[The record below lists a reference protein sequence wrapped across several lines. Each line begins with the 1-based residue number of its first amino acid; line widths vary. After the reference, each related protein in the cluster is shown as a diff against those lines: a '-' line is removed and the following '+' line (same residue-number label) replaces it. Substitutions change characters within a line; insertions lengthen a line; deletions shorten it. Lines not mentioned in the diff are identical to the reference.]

1 MLKTYKVGESLKLRP
16 IEMGKDSNDN
26 DYLTL
31 LEGNDSNRTFRV
43 YINPIKFDEDN
54 LPSSVPVVVSKI
66 DCFERLSLRLDI
78 TTLFKEH
85 YQLGKTYRFTVSDKR
100 EDPNTQALYYIVS
113 DEFAEHRHYT
123 QEDKIQVGDECIL
136 LVKEFNSK
144 GFLIFES
151 ESKAAAAQIE
161 PVKEEKIVGVT
172 PIVPDAKYI
181 LDIEDESSK
190 LELKTSIA
198 FPPGG
203 NGVADID
210 KQLDNIIRV
219 ICAFMNTEGGKI
231 YIGVKDDTKQLV
243 GIADDYKHL
252 NDGADDEYQYKENHD
267 GYKLKIRNT
276 IDRKCTSVVN
286 SLIEFSFHEQ
296 DGLEYCIITVKKSKR
311 PVWFN
316 GVQLWIRQGC
326 RNKQLKGDD
335 ITLFVT
341 GLMTISIQD
350 KIELEGIDII
360 QLDSN
365 LRDKMLKNMIY
376 TPQSIGE
383 LPPPPALDEID
394 YWINWLDDGRWK
406 RTREKATDRDYCIQ
420 VPVLKNIND
429 PRVLFCYKSGSVN
442 CMKLSY
448 FRRNTNMNNV
458 VSNRPWNAEEGK
470 PVNILIASS
479 TDLLFGFSVDYNGIE
494 YVKFHDVADFNI
506 TQSTKNKGGRFVP
519 ENYTM
524 TRFFVTDSSVR
535 RKLAQLQCTRQQR
548 SQDAG
553 KPINSPTFQNEISIL
568 MNLLHNNANNE

>member
-1 MLKTYKVGESLKLRP
+1 MVKTYKVGESLKLRP

-31 LEGNDSNRTFRV
+31 LEGNDSDRTFRV
-43 YINPIKFDEDN
+43 YINSVKFDEEE

-66 DCFERLSLRLDI
+66 DCFERLSLRLDFE
-78 TTLFKEH
+78 TLFKEH
-85 YQLGKTYRFTVSDKR
+85 YELGKTYRFTISDKR

-113 DEFAEHRHYT
+113 DAFAEHRYYT
-123 QEDKIQVGDECIL
+123 QDDMQVGDECVL
-136 LVKEFNSK
+136 LAKDFNGK

-151 ESKAAAAQIE
+151 ETDITEQAV
-161 PVKEEKIVGVT
+161 PVKEEKKIFTT
-172 PIVPDAKYI
+172 PISSDTKCI
-181 LDIEDESSK
+181 LDVEDESSK

-203 NGVADID
+203 NGEADID

-219 ICAFMNTEGGKI
+219 ICAFMNTEGGEL
-231 YIGVKDDTKQLV
+231 YIGVKDDTKQIV
-243 GIADDYKHL
+243 GIAEDYKHL
-252 NDGADDEYQYKENHD
+252 NDSTDDEYQYKENHD

-286 SLIEFSFHEQ
+286 SLIEFSFAEQ
-296 DGLEYCIITVKKSKR
+296 DGLEYCVIKVKKAKR

-350 KIELEGIDII
+350 KIEMDDIDII
-360 QLDSN
+360 RLDSN
-365 LRDKMLKNMIY
+365 LRNKMLKNMIY
-376 TPQSIGE
+376 TPQNISE
-383 LPPPPALDEID
+383 LPPPPALGKID
-394 YWINWLDDGRWK
+394 YWINWLEDGSWK

-420 VPVLKNIND
+420 IPVLKNIND
-429 PRVLFCYKSGSVN
+429 PRILFCYKSGSVN
-442 CMKLSY
+442 CMKLSD

-458 VSNRPWNAEEGK
+458 VSNRTWNAEEGK
-470 PVNILIASS
+470 PVNVLIASS

-506 TQSTKNKGGRFVP
+506 TQSTRNKGGRFVP